1 MFGSIWTPFVQPVG
15 PVAGPG
21 ASGIGSSP
29 LTESAWSL
37 SRYGQNVTAVECC
50 TPDGQEESATAE
62 PLTGFSGTGGL
73 GVAPGLTMSVQIA
86 GPVVGSETFPVR
98 SPHQS
103 LVAVTGVSVFGVVP
117 SLVVFSTPKA
127 LSVTL
132 LSVMLEGPAP
142 TSLTPAASRR
152 FWLFSA

>member
-1 MFGSIWTPFVQPVG
+1 
-15 PVAGPG
+15 
-21 ASGIGSSP
+21 
-29 LTESAWSL
+29 L
-37 SRYGQNVTAVECC
+37 RYGQNATAVESW
-50 TPDGQEESATAE
+50 TPGGQAGSATAE

-73 GVAPGLTMSVQIA
+73 GVAPGLAMSVQIA
-86 GPVVGSETFPVR
+86 GPVFGRETFPVR

-103 LVAVTGVSVFGVVP
+103 LVAVTGVAVFGVVP

-132 LSVMLEGPAP
+132 LSVMLEEPAP

-152 FWLFSA
+152 FWLPSA